1 MSKSDKLKQIRQ
13 YAYDKMLEWGLLKE
27 GWKFVWDTKARR
39 RYGQCRYHK
48 KEIGIR
54 FKTII
59 SSTGIKQ
66 KVPECFNGTTNSTG
80 RMDMSRFLQ
89 SNGTP
94 YGGSIESQSADQ
106 NFSNSAAFGTKWQ
119 GK

>member
-1 MSKSDKLKQIRQ
+1 MHPNKLIHIQLFAINKLK
-13 YAYDKMLEWGLLKE
+13 ETGLFE
-27 GWKFVWDTKARR
+27 QGWRFVWDKSIR
-39 RYGQCRYHK
+39 RYGQCRYNK

-106 NFSNSAAFGTKWQ
+106 DFSNSAAFGTKWQ